1 MESKVILN
9 LDNVAGLESRY
20 PGAIIQAYA
29 PGASRAPYFMADTV
43 HMKRRTGM
51 TRAAMFRL
59 AKDAAPLAEKVVIEG
74 LPDNPSHDNS
84 AGNFQPRL
92 YAYA

>member
-9 LDNVAGLESRY
+9 LDGVKDLELRY
-20 PGAIIQAYA
+20 PGAIIQTYEGRSKAK
-29 PGASRAPYFMADTV
+29 YFMADTV
-43 HMKRRTGM
+43 HMKRRAGM

-74 LPDNPSHDNS
+74 LYDNPSHDNS